1 MKKFLLGKWKLL
13 IQELKSEPKNKLIG
27 NILYTILGS
36 FLLALGTEM
45 FLIPMKVIAGGSSS
59 LALIFSSA
67 FGQKISTENLITIIY
82 WICFFIGLFTL
93 GIRYSLKTLIV
104 TITSPLFIYLL
115 NLIIEKAVVNG
126 YQILSLEYWAEN
138 GITLASIDMSSQV
151 STFMCFILAVIIGP
165 IIEGVGIALAMSRGG
180 SSGGTDVFSLLIN
193 KYFKIKLG
201 LAGFIS
207 DFIIIFIGFFVVND
221 FNLPA
226 TLFGII
232 AAFILSLTIDRVFY
246 SFNSTYVAL
255 ISSEKYEEINDYII
269 NVASRGATL
278 IKSKGGYSK
287 KDTYLIETCFNK
299 DEYYDMQKEILN
311 IDPNAFIRVMK
322 SQEILGYGFT
332 RNSPT
337 IEDKK
342 IKEEQK

>member
-1 MKKFLLGKWKLL
+1 MKKFLVKKWKLL
-13 IQELKSEPKNKLIG
+13 VQEIKMEPKNKLVS
-27 NILYTILGS
+27 NILYIILGS
-36 FLLALGTEM
+36 FLLAIGTEM

-59 LALIFSSA
+59 LALIFSSL
-67 FGQKISTENLITIIY
+67 FGNKISTENLITIIY
-82 WICFFIGLFTL
+82 WACFLIGLFTL
-93 GIRYSLKTLIV
+93 GIRYSVKTLIV
-104 TITSPLFIYLL
+104 TVTSPLFIYLL
-115 NLIIEKAVVNG
+115 NFIIEKSVING
-126 YQILSLEYWAEN
+126 YQILSLEYWSEH
-138 GITLASIDMSSQV
+138 GITLVNASIDKGV
-151 STFMCFILAVIIGP
+151 SILMCFILAVIIGP
-165 IIEGVGIALAMSRGG
+165 IIEGVGIAIAMSRGG

-201 LAGFIS
+201 LAGFIFDS
-207 DFIIIFIGFFVVND
+207 IIITIGFFVVNN
-221 FNLPA
+221 FNFPA

-255 ISSEKYEEINDYII
+255 ISSDKYEEINDYII

-299 DEYYDMQKEILN
+299 DEYYDMQRMILK

-337 IEDKK
+337 IDN
-342 IKEEQK
+342 KEEQK